1 MSFST
6 RLPALF
12 ALFGLLVA
20 ELPADPLSKKQE
32 IDFFR
37 DVPSRSLRGLGA
49 RSDGRLITGPVVKA
63 LPGSPGAELLWALE
77 QADTRG
83 EAWFVGTGPDGK
95 ILRVNTAARPDIAV
109 ETVIDLD
116 ETNVLAVR
124 SLSGGRL
131 LAGTSPQ
138 GTLVLSENGRVIARV
153 ALPVDSIFDLDISAD
168 GKTAL
173 VATGNPGRIYRVDI
187 ATLAKAGDST
197 EKVTSK
203 EGLAA
208 KGVALFGEIR
218 DRNVRRIQRLP
229 DGSIAA
235 GSAPRGNVYRFP
247 AGGGAP
253 RTLLENREAEVS
265 DFLVLPDGSFYAA
278 ITFASAPSERRIIR
292 TPTTASGTTA
302 PTSGDESLSLLE
314 SSRAERFSGRGQL
327 VWFPADGFPE
337 TVATRTGVAF
347 YRLARHGD
355 LIVIAGGEQGEL
367 LAYDPIAR
375 RSLTLE
381 AAAASQLLAL
391 APVGSEATGM
401 YLALGNNPAELYELN
416 FSAAAQERRVETRR
430 LDLGTP
436 AELGQLRFARLR
448 NVTPDGLRVEARVS
462 YAAEELEGW
471 SEWTPLTATDG
482 GWFAPG
488 LRGRY
493 VQLRLTF
500 SKPDAAGVE
509 VDKASLAYLPQN
521 RRPSLQDFR
530 VIPPNFALLARED
543 STVSPPLTTLGQL
556 IGASRDEEKRTA
568 SSGSF
573 LSSPIV
579 PSPGTQVVYWSIS
592 DADGDAFAAT
602 FSMRREDEKDWTD
615 ITVDSTESY
624 AQFDTSHMPDG
635 TYFTRLTVHEQ
646 APRDP
651 ASRLEVTFEADDLV
665 IDHTPPEIQE
675 ATAARKAN
683 RVAVTVRGRDARSLL
698 VGVEFVFNN
707 GFKTEVEQPLDGILD
722 GREETFVLDA
732 PAAKVASA
740 TSVEVI
746 LYDEKANSVSRR
758 IALPK

>member
-1 MSFST
+1 MLALLS
-6 RLPALF
+6 LF
-12 ALFGLLVA
+12 AI
-20 ELPADPLSKKQE
+20 ELAADPLSKKQE

-49 RSDGRLITGPVVKA
+49 RSDGRLIAGPVVKA
-63 LPGSPGAELLWALE
+63 LPGSPGADLLWALDR
-77 QADTRG
+77 ADTRG

-109 ETVIDLD
+109 ETVLDLD
-116 ETNVLAVR
+116 ETNILALR
-124 SLSGGRL
+124 ALSGGRL

-138 GTLVLSENGRVIARV
+138 GTLVLAENGKVVARV
-153 ALPVDSIFDLDISAD
+153 SLPVDSIFDLDLSPD

-173 VATGNPGRIYRVDI
+173 VATGNPGRIYKVDV

-208 KGVALFGEIR
+208 KGITLFGEIR
-218 DRNVRRIQRLP
+218 DRNVRRIHRLP
-229 DGSIAA
+229 DGSLVA

-247 AGGGAP
+247 AAGGAP
-253 RTLLENREAEVS
+253 RTLLENRDAEAS

-278 ITFASAPSERRIIR
+278 ITFSSAPSERRIIR
-292 TPTTASGTTA
+292 TPSATTA
-302 PTSGDESLSLLE
+302 PSPSPSGDEALSLLDT
-314 SSRAERFSGRGQL
+314 SRTERFSGRGQL

-367 LAYDPIAR
+367 LAYDPVAR

-381 AAAASQLLAL
+381 ATPAAQLLAL
-391 APVGSEATGM
+391 TPAGPESKGVF
-401 YLALGNNPAELYELN
+401 LALGNNPAELYELS
-416 FSAAAQERRVETRR
+416 FAAAAQERRVETRR
-430 LDLGTP
+430 LDLGAP

-448 NVTPDGLRVEARVS
+448 NLTPEALRVEARVS
-462 YAAEELEGW
+462 YAADEVEGW
-471 SEWTPLTATDG
+471 SEWTALAPKDG
-482 GWFAPG
+482 GWFSPG

-500 SKPDAAGVE
+500 LKPDTAGVE
-509 VDKASLAYLPQN
+509 LDKASLAYLPQN
-521 RRPSLQDFR
+521 HRPSLQDFR
-530 VIPPNFALLARED
+530 VIPPNFALLAREET
-543 STVSPPLTTLGQL
+543 SVSPPLTTLGQL
-556 IGASRDEEKRTA
+556 VGASRDEEKRA
-568 SSGSF
+568 GGSGSF

-579 PSPGTQVVYWSIS
+579 PSPGTQVVYWSLS
-592 DADGDAFAAT
+592 DVDGDTITAT
-602 FSMRREDEKDWTD
+602 FSMRRDEEKEWTD
-615 ITVDSTESY
+615 MVVDTTDSY
-624 AQFDTSHMPDG
+624 AQFDTTHLADG
-635 TYFTRLTVHEQ
+635 TYLTRLTAREQ
-646 APRDP
+646 APRAAAD
-651 ASRLEVTFEADDLV
+651 RLTVVFEADDLV

-675 ATAARKAN
+675 ATAVRKGE
-683 RVAVTVRGRDARSLL
+683 RLAVTVRGRDARSLL

-722 GREETFVLDA
+722 GHEETFVLDA
-732 PAAKVASA
+732 PASKTAGA

-746 LYDEKANSVSRR
+746 LYDEKTNSAARR